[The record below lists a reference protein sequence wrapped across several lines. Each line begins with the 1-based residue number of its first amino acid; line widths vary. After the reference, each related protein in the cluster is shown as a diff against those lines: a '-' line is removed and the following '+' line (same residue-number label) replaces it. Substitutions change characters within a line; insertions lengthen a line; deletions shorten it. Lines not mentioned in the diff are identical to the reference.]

1 MKAVRKGAKTP
12 KKRAKN
18 VMRNMSKDDMK
29 RVNKYLRKEYK
40 KEADLKIE
48 EMVWERISTMMA
60 KWKKTKQWDEIRSE
74 FHWIAEPQIE
84 KFAAEKELLSGCP
97 YEIYATEEEADGF
110 RLAWDGDSYKYSKF
124 YWRDKQGNGN
134 VYVDE
139 IQTLLDN
146 LFDVNFKAI
155 KERVEEAALDSV
167 AAKYYGE
174 EQYFLVL
181 DDFYKNENKN
191 LCKKVHDENIEKI
204 IRKVLEI

>member
-1 MKAVRKGAKTP
+1 
-12 KKRAKN
+12 
-18 VMRNMSKDDMK
+18 MRNMSKDDMK

-74 FHWIAEPQIE
+74 FHWTAEPHIE
-84 KFAAEKELLSGCP
+84 KFVAEKESLSGLP
-97 YEIYATEEEADGF
+97 YEIYATDEEATCF
-110 RLAWDGDSYKYSKF
+110 RLHWDGDSYEYSKHRWF
-124 YWRDKQGNGN
+124 NKSHH

-146 LFDVNFKAI
+146 LFEENFKAI
-155 KERVEEAALDSV
+155 KERVEEAALELV
-167 AAKYYGE
+167 IAQCNKKE
-174 EQYFLVL
+174 EYFLVL

-191 LCKKVHDENIEKI
+191 LCKRVHDENIEKI

>member
-1 MKAVRKGAKTP
+1 
-12 KKRAKN
+12 
-18 VMRNMSKDDMK
+18 MSKDEMK

-60 KWKKTKQWDEIRSE
+60 KWKKAKQWDEIRSE
-74 FHWIAEPQIE
+74 FHWIAEPVIE
-84 KFAAEKELLSGCP
+84 KFVAEKESLSGLP
-97 YEIYATEEEADGF
+97 YEIYATEEEAKCF
-110 RLAWDGDSYKYSKF
+110 RLAWSGDSYEYSKHRWF
-124 YWRDKQGNGN
+124 NKSHH

-155 KERVEEAALDSV
+155 KERVEEAALDLV

-174 EQYFLVL
+174 KQYFLVL
-181 DDFYKNENKN
+181 DDFYKNVNKN
-191 LCKKVHDENIEKI
+191 LQKKVHDKNIEKI

>member
-1 MKAVRKGAKTP
+1 
-12 KKRAKN
+12 
-18 VMRNMSKDDMK
+18 MSKDEMK

-60 KWKKTKQWDEIRSE
+60 KWKKTKQWGEVMSE
-74 FHWIAEPQIE
+74 FYWIAEPLIE
-84 KFAAEKELLSGCP
+84 KFVAEKELLSGLP
-97 YEIYATEEEADGF
+97 YKIYATEKEAKCF
-110 RLAWDGDSYKYSKF
+110 RLGWDGSSYEYSKHRWF
-124 YWRDKQGNGN
+124 DKQGN
-134 VYVDE
+134 VYANE

-155 KERVEEAALDSV
+155 EERVEEAALDLV

-174 EQYFLVL
+174 KQYFFVL
-181 DDFYKNENKN
+181 DDFYKNENKK
-191 LCKKVHDENIEKI
+191 LLKKVHDENIEKI

>member
-48 EMVWERISTMMA
+48 EMVWERISTMMV
-60 KWKKTKQWDEIRSE
+60 KWKKEKQRDEIRSE

-84 KFAAEKELLSGCP
+84 KFAAEKELLSGLP

-110 RLAWDGDSYKYSKF
+110 RLQWDGDFYEYSKHRWF
-124 YWRDKQGNGN
+124 DKEGN
-134 VYVDE
+134 VYVNE

-146 LFDVNFKAI
+146 LFDANFKSI
-155 KERVEEAALDSV
+155 KERVEEAALDLV

-174 EQYFLVL
+174 KQYFLVL
-181 DDFYKNENKN
+181 DDFYKNENKK
-191 LCKKVHDENIEKI
+191 LLKKVHDENIEKI

>member
-1 MKAVRKGAKTP
+1 
-12 KKRAKN
+12 
-18 VMRNMSKDDMK
+18 MSKDEMK

-60 KWKKTKQWDEIRSE
+60 KWKKAKQWDEIRSE
-74 FHWIAEPQIE
+74 FHWIAEPVIE
-84 KFAAEKELLSGCP
+84 KFVAEKESLSGLP

-139 IQTLLDN
+139 IQTLLDD
-146 LFDVNFKAI
+146 LYHVNFQVI

-181 DDFYKNENKN
+181 DDFYKNENKK
-191 LCKKVHDENIEKI
+191 LLKKVHDENIEKI
-204 IRKVLEI
+204 IRKVLEM

>member
-1 MKAVRKGAKTP
+1 
-12 KKRAKN
+12 
-18 VMRNMSKDDMK
+18 MSKDEMK

-60 KWKKTKQWDEIRSE
+60 KWKKTKKVDEIRSE
-74 FHWIAEPQIE
+74 FHWIAEPVIE
-84 KFAAEKELLSGCP
+84 KFVAEKELLSGLP
-97 YEIYATEEEADGF
+97 YEIYATEKEAKCF
-110 RLAWDGDSYKYSKF
+110 RLTWAGDSYEYSQHRWF
-124 YWRDKQGNGN
+124 DKSQN
-134 VYVDE
+134 VYVNE

-146 LFDVNFKAI
+146 LFEVNCRAI
-155 KERVEEAALDSV
+155 NERVEEAALELV
-167 AAKYYGE
+167 IAQCNKKE
-174 EQYFLVL
+174 EYFLVL

>member
-1 MKAVRKGAKTP
+1 MPSPFTTTISTIVAN
-12 KKRAKN
+12 AKN
-18 VMRNMSKDDMK
+18 DSANEDFTYARANIREV
-29 RVNKYLRKEYK
+29 
-40 KEADLKIE
+40 
-48 EMVWERISTMMA
+48 ISNGSDAISRMA
-60 KWKKTKQWDEIRSE
+60 
-74 FHWIAEPQIE
+74 QIE
-84 KFAAEKELLSGCP
+84 KFVAEKESLSWLP

-110 RLAWDGDSYKYSKF
+110 RLAWDGDSYEYSKC

-181 DDFYKNENKN
+181 DDFYKNVNKN
-191 LCKKVHDENIEKI
+191 LQKKVHDKNIEKI

>member
-1 MKAVRKGAKTP
+1 ME
-12 KKRAKN
+12 
-18 VMRNMSKDDMK
+18 NMSKDEMK

-60 KWKKTKQWDEIRSE
+60 KWKKAKQWDEIRSE
-74 FHWIAEPQIE
+74 FHWIAEPVIE
-84 KFAAEKELLSGCP
+84 KFVAEKELLSGLP
-97 YEIYATEEEADGF
+97 YEIYATEEEAKCF
-110 RLAWDGDSYKYSKF
+110 RLAWSGDSYEYSKHRWF
-124 YWRDKQGNGN
+124 NKSHH

-146 LFDVNFKAI
+146 LFDVNLKAI
-155 KERVEEAALDSV
+155 KERVEEAALELV
-167 AAKYYGE
+167 IAQCNTKE
-174 EQYFLVL
+174 EYFLVL